1 MDGVPFFIYLIMF
14 EKNGNRLKKC
24 KKSKPENLHVILRS
38 KKRNTIQEDNIS
50 FLGKDLISF

>member
-1 MDGVPFFIYLIMF
+1 MF

-24 KKSKPENLHVILRS
+24 KTSKPENLHVILRS
-38 KKRNTIQEDNIS
+38 KKRNTIQEDNIC